1 MLSPNAS
8 SHICQLSFESLESL
22 PQLMKAYRDGSVN
35 MNVVNYR
42 RAANADVNDLP
53 FGNVFSSIGNDG
65 GTYGTPQE

>member
-1 MLSPNAS
+1 
-8 SHICQLSFESLESL
+8 
-22 PQLMKAYRDGSVN
+22 MKAYSDGSVN
-35 MNVVNYR
+35 INVVNSR